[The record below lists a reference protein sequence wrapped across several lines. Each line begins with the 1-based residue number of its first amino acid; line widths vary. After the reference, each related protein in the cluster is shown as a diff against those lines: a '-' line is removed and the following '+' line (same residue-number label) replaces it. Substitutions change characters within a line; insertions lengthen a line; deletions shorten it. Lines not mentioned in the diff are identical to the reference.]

1 MEIEWQAIQSQPT
14 TPAAA
19 IFNKPVNSKHILL
32 LLLNVV
38 LLIAGGSVGPIF
50 VRIYFLHGGNRK
62 WFASFLQTAAFP
74 FLLLPL
80 LFSFGRRRRRSSA
93 SPTPLFLISP
103 FLLLSSA
110 AIGIFT
116 GLVNFFY
123 SYGSSYLPVSTSSL
137 LISTQLG
144 FTALFAFLIVRQK
157 FTAPT
162 INSVVL
168 LTFSAVVLGVHS
180 NGDRPEGESTAKYM
194 AGFAMMLAAAVLYGL
209 VLPLMELMYNKAKQD
224 ISYTLVM
231 EIQIVM
237 AAAATAFCAVGM
249 VVNKD
254 FQAIL
259 EEGHQYGLG
268 ETKYYVVVVF
278 IALLS
283 EALFLGITGTI
294 NYSSALV
301 SGIALAICIPISE
314 VLAVLFLHENFDAEK
329 GVSLSLAIWGMISY
343 FYGEYKTYLR
353 NKTVTMEHMV
363 PISTSLPSPVN

>member
-1 MEIEWQAIQSQPT
+1 MEIEWQPIQNQQP

-19 IFNKPVNSKHILL
+19 IFDKPANHKHILL

-38 LLIAGGSVGPIF
+38 LLIVGGSASPIF

-80 LFSFGRRRRRSSA
+80 LFSFSSRRRRSSA
-93 SPTPLFLISP
+93 SHTPLFLISP
-103 FLLLSSA
+103 FLLISSTV
-110 AIGIFT
+110 IGILT

-180 NGDRPEGESTAKYM
+180 NGDRPEGESTAKYL
-194 AGFAMMLAAAVLYGL
+194 AGFAMMLGAAVLYGL
-209 VLPLMELMYNKAKQD
+209 VLPLTELMYNKAKQD

-231 EIQIVM
+231 EIQFVI

-249 VVNKD
+249 AANND
-254 FQAIL
+254 FQAIS
-259 EEGHQYGLG
+259 EEGHLYRLG

-278 IALLS
+278 IALLT

-314 VLAVLFLHENFDAEK
+314 VLAVLFLHEKFDAEK

-353 NKTVTMEHMV
+353 NKTTTMEHMV
-363 PISTSLPSPVN
+363 PISTSLSSPVN